1 MGKRSIGKK
10 QSKAAQIRALLAQ
23 GKTPQEAAK
32 SMGVK
37 PQYVYSVQYYEKK
50 KALAAAPKRKPGR
63 PKKVRFET
71 APISIDVTKEPPYVG
86 EWTVTAK
93 YDAPPV
99 PRLTWRQRLRA
110 LFTGRV

>member
-23 GKTPQEAAK
+23 GKTPQEVAK
-32 SMGVK
+32 IVGVK
-37 PQYVYSVQYYEKK
+37 TPYVYGVQYYERKR
-50 KALAAAPKRKPGR
+50 AQPAAPKRKPGR
-63 PKKVRFET
+63 PRKVRVEAITPQEAET
-71 APISIDVTKEPPYVG
+71 LPVG
-86 EWTVTAK
+86 NWTITAK
-93 YDAPPV
+93 YDE

>member
-37 PQYVYSVQYYEKK
+37 PQYVYSVQYYERK

-63 PKKVRFET
+63 PKKVRVEAIT
-71 APISIDVTKEPPYVG
+71 PQEAEMLPVG
-86 EWTVTAK
+86 GWTLTAK